1 VEIGVQVN
9 CAENFG
15 GIMDHRD
22 VRRGNVRFITRIIT
36 PEPKS
41 SDLPPDLFELMRA
54 GYEREGSASARW
66 GRRIIVVDA
75 GDAGP
80 A

>member
-1 VEIGVQVN
+1 ME
-9 CAENFG
+9 
-15 GIMDHRD
+15 DRD

-41 SDLPPDLFELMRA
+41 SDPPPDLFELMRA
-54 GYEREGSASARW
+54 GYAREVRVPARST
-66 GRRIIVVDA
+66 RQIIVVDI